1 MNNINTEIF
10 KTHKLDINKLVNF
23 MDAKGVALETREVAQ
38 MLKVTMV
45 FAAVLLAA
53 ANIQMSF

>member
-1 MNNINTEIF
+1 MNSINTEIF
-10 KTHKLDINKLVNF
+10 KTHKLDINKLVNH

>member
-10 KTHKLDINKLVNF
+10 KTHKLDINKLVNH